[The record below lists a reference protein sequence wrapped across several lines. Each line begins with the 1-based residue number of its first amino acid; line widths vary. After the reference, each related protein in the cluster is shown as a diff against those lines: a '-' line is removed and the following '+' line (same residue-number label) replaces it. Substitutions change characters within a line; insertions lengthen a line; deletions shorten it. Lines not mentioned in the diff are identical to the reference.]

1 VNVGDSRIYHYAKP
15 RSSAEAAVR
24 ETAPIVKGTTPLA
37 GTAPLLPPTA
47 AESPTDAA
55 PTKIDRSE
63 YTLAQVS
70 VDHSLVHRLVE
81 LGQLDPEEAKVHPH
95 RNFIYRSLG
104 GPPPVEVDTFVR
116 TLQPGDRILLCS
128 DGLNSMV
135 EDDLIEGALAATD
148 DPNQAAHNLID
159 LANEAGG
166 HDNITTIVIDV
177 TDYLPLADHPTA
189 LNNM

>member
-1 VNVGDSRIYHYAKP
+1 VNSD
-15 RSSAEAAVR
+15 
-24 ETAPIVKGTTPLA
+24 APVPMVDT
-37 GTAPLLPPTA
+37 
-47 AESPTDAA
+47 SDVSTD
-55 PTKIDRSE
+55 PILDRDE
-63 YTLAQVS
+63 FTLVQVS

-116 TLQPGDRILLCS
+116 TLQPGDRMLLNS
-128 DGLNSMV
+128 DGLNSMI
-135 EDDLIEGALAATD
+135 EDDAIQGVLASAADPGAAA
-148 DPNQAAHNLID
+148 QQLID

-166 HDNITTIVIDV
+166 HDNITTIIIDV
-177 TDYLPLADHPTA
+177 TGYLPLPEHPAA